1 MFTQDTINKMDKAQ
15 VNAALKLA
23 GLLDAETVSRLNA
36 RKDALNAPP
45 AKTPFPKQAEL
56 DAAYDAMRENQELI
70 KCLIAEARAGGHTY
84 IYESQLKGIR
94 KVSDGTPR
102 SGNTGK
108 RQVMRIEVGGKSY
121 NSWREVADEHCPR
134 TDLPRDKTNW
144 RKIVQRAAGVTG
156 TVTFTDEESLAYYSE
171 NFKADG
177 WAYKMAEAA
186 E

>member
-1 MFTQDTINKMDKAQ
+1 MFTQEVIDKMDKAQ

-45 AKTPFPKQAEL
+45 AKTPFPRQAEL
-56 DAAYDAMRENQELI
+56 DAAYDAMRENQDKIKKLI
-70 KCLIAEARAGGHTY
+70 KEARDGNHTY
-84 IYESQLKGIR
+84 VYESQVKGIR
-94 KVSDGTPR
+94 KVSDGEPR
-102 SGNTGK
+102 SKNTSK
-108 RQVMRIEVGGKSY
+108 RQVMQIIVGSKTY

-134 TDLPRDKTNW
+134 LDLPRDKTNW